1 MLIRALIGL
10 SLIAAASIDPSA
22 LKPEGLPP
30 EGLQVTPQQRDA
42 AVQPLVRSATDCIVR
57 AVRADPRLKASIRS
71 GDISELIV
79 DSVEA
84 CVDPLHDM
92 IDAYDRYYGQGT
104 GEAFFMGPYLD
115 VLPAAVKKSVPGA
128 K

>member
-1 MLIRALIGL
+1 MLIHAVVGL
-10 SLIAAASIDPSA
+10 SLLATVSIDASVLTPAGVPRDGVQLS
-22 LKPEGLPP
+22 
-30 EGLQVTPQQRDA
+30 PQQRDA
-42 AVQPLVRSATDCIVR
+42 VVEPLVRTATDCIVR
-57 AVRADPRLKASIRS
+57 KVQADPRLKASIRK

-84 CVDPLHDM
+84 CIDPLHDM
-92 IDAYDRYYGQGT
+92 INAYDQYYGQGT

-115 VLPAAVKKSVPGA
+115 VLPTAVKKQVRAP